1 MRRLSNSWGHPRF
14 RVQRMKMAAAGGGM
28 HIAVK
33 NIRKRMLREWIVLEY
48 AVLEYL
54 PAIWLK
60 ENINIGEPFFN
71 KRNE

>member
-1 MRRLSNSWGHPRF
+1 
-14 RVQRMKMAAAGGGM
+14 MAAAGGGM

-54 PAIWLK
+54 PATWLK
-60 ENINIGEPFFN
+60 ENII
-71 KRNE
+71 